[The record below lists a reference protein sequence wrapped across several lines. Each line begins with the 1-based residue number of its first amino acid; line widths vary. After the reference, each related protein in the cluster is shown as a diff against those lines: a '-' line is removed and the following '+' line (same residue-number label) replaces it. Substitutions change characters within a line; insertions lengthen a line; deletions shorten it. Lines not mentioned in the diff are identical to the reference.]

1 MEENEINRL
10 SDDATERT
18 RKELPVLGVT
28 IVVAILIWA
37 FGTFVFV
44 PLAKGITLLG
54 QYPLDTIISVIILIA
69 LIIVILRAF
78 ASILRLSTGLSEYS
92 AVEIGRRYPE
102 SMDRHSVSRIGMFF
116 RSIIYVVVIVLI
128 FVLLQGYL
136 NAISPILTG
145 VILLLITI
153 ASVIL
158 LYNGGASISSEVG
171 RLIEGAATKTA
182 AIGKTG
188 VEKAKA
194 GVENAKQETHQAT
207 QETRQATTPPGR
219 QTPA

>member
-1 MEENEINRL
+1 VEESEIDAMR
-10 SDDATERT
+10 DDAQRRT
-18 RKELPVLGVT
+18 REELPTLGVT
-28 IVVAILIWA
+28 IVVAILIWV

-44 PLAKGITLLG
+44 PLAKGISFLG
-54 QYPLDTIISVIILIA
+54 QYPLDTIISVIILVA

-102 SMDRHSVSRIGMFF
+102 SMDRHSVSRIGMFL

-145 VILLLITI
+145 VILLIITI
-153 ASVIL
+153 VSVIL
-158 LYNGGASISSEVG
+158 LYNGGASISSEVA
-171 RLIEGAATKTA
+171 RLMEGAATKTA
-182 AIGKTG
+182 SIGKTG
-188 VEKAKA
+188 VEKATE
-194 GVENAKQETHQAT
+194 GVQQAK
-207 QETRQATTPPGR
+207 QETRQATTPPGQ

>member
-1 MEENEINRL
+1 MR
-10 SDDATERT
+10 DDAQRRT
-18 RKELPVLGVT
+18 REELPTLGVT
-28 IVVAILIWA
+28 IVVAILIWV

-44 PLAKGITLLG
+44 PLAKGISFLG
-54 QYPLDTIISVIILIA
+54 QYPLDTIISVIILVA

-102 SMDRHSVSRIGMFF
+102 SMDRHSVSRIGMFL

-145 VILLLITI
+145 VILLIITI
-153 ASVIL
+153 VSVIL
-158 LYNGGASISSEVG
+158 LYNGGASISSEVA
-171 RLIEGAATKTA
+171 RLMEGAATKTA
-182 AIGKTG
+182 SIGKTG
-188 VEKAKA
+188 VEKATE
-194 GVENAKQETHQAT
+194 GVQQAK
-207 QETRQATTPPGR
+207 QETRQATTPPGQ